1 MLAQLQI
8 MGDDLVS
15 TYKTSG
21 IVIKVQD
28 FKENDKLVYI
38 FTEKL
43 GKIKAIAKG
52 SKRNRSSLLTPTMQL
67 CFGEY
72 VIFKGKNLYTINE
85 AKVINSFGSLLNDL
99 EKLTYSTYIC
109 ELIDIAVVEEESNAS
124 LFKDFTTCLYL
135 LSTGAINY
143 EILIRAFEI
152 RLLKYTGYDLEL
164 EHCSICKKKISTS
177 NYINLTYGGGVCD
190 ECEKMDSVFLSK
202 ASFNSLKFLS
212 TTSFEKLYRLTLS
225 ENIRKELY
233 KILTTM
239 ISLNYAR
246 TPKSLQMLEFIK

>member
-1 MLAQLQI
+1 M
-8 MGDDLVS
+8 S
-15 TYKTSG
+15 TYKTNG
-21 IVIKVQD
+21 VVIKVQD

-38 FTEKL
+38 FTEEL
-43 GKIKAIAKG
+43 GKVKTIAKG
-52 SKRNRSSLLTPTMQL
+52 SKRNRSNLLTPTMQL

-72 VIFKGKNLYTINE
+72 VIFRGKNLYTLNE

-99 EKLTYSTYIC
+99 EKITYSTYIC
-109 ELIDIAVVEEESNAS
+109 ELIDIAMVEEESNRN

-143 EILIRAFEI
+143 EVLIRAFEI

-164 EHCSICKKKISTS
+164 GYCSLCKKEIRTS

-190 ECEKMDSVFLSK
+190 QCEKVDSIFLSK

-212 TTSFEKLYRLTLS
+212 NTSFEKLYRLNLS
-225 ENIRKELY
+225 EDIRKELY
-233 KILTTM
+233 KVLTTM
-239 ISLNYAR
+239 ISLNYTR
-246 TPKSLQMLEFIK
+246 TPKSLKMLGFIT

>member
-1 MLAQLQI
+1 M
-8 MGDDLVS
+8 S
-15 TYKTSG
+15 TYKTNG
-21 IVIKVQD
+21 VVIKVQD

-38 FTEKL
+38 FTEEL
-43 GKIKAIAKG
+43 GKVKTIAKG
-52 SKRNRSSLLTPTMQL
+52 SKRNRSNLLTPTMQL

-72 VIFKGKNLYTINE
+72 VIFRGKNLYTLNE
-85 AKVINSFGSLLNDL
+85 AKVINSFGGLLNDL

-109 ELIDIAVVEEESNAS
+109 ELIDIAMVEEESNRN

-164 EHCSICKKKISTS
+164 GYCSLCKKEIRTS

-190 ECEKMDSVFLSK
+190 QCEKVDSIFLSK
-202 ASFNSLKFLS
+202 ASFNSLRFLS
-212 TTSFEKLYRLTLS
+212 NTSPEKLYRLNLS
-225 ENIRKELY
+225 EDIRKELY
-233 KILTTM
+233 KVLTTM
-239 ISLNYAR
+239 ISLNYTR
-246 TPKSLQMLEFIK
+246 TPKSLKMLGFIT